1 MIFCWFLLDWGYEW
15 SFCLIIC
22 YQRNII
28 NVTYHWWQSSWSCV
42 EVVYVRFLHCN
53 VILYYLYILY
63 SLEKSPYAQP
73 TLKERGVV
81 LYLHKDG
88 ITGINT
94 FEFFYMGN
102 LSVPHHLLV
111 YLIIYINHF
120 IEFFEK
126 KCFKKG
132 KRVKGIWFR
141 QFTHIFNS

>member
-1 MIFCWFLLDWGYEW
+1 MSGF
-15 SFCLIIC
+15 ST
-22 YQRNII
+22 
-28 NVTYHWWQSSWSCV
+28 VTLFFITFTYC
-42 EVVYVRFLHCN
+42 
-53 VILYYLYILY
+53 ILWK
-63 SLEKSPYAQP
+63 KSPYAQP

-120 IEFFEK
+120 IEFFE
-126 KCFKKG
+126 
-132 KRVKGIWFR
+132 
-141 QFTHIFNS
+141 